1 MNSSAISSIEAL
13 DAAIQSQ
20 NPFNKPA
27 IVTNQDVWGEGFSDV
42 STLNSHA
49 SDAVFRAIAQV
60 SNGQLEK
67 TSIAIAAEPGM
78 GKSHVISRIRHRLKT
93 EGGALFIY
101 SPFGKYSELKLIKYQ
116 FQQILAD
123 SLRQTGSQGVTQ
135 WQELAAAIVTE
146 TFRKLKPFAKVPDS
160 PKYFVA
166 QFSQS
171 VARSNSLIDK
181 MTIEASKVK
190 PHISDPDV
198 VRAILWTLSENHAA
212 HAIKWLS
219 GKDLSEIKACE
230 LGLPN
235 PDKEDR
241 ESQSFDIVRQ
251 ILDLISDYNALTIC
265 FDEID
270 GTGYSDETGFSKA
283 QVVAQLVKDLF
294 DNLCKGVI
302 LTVMMPDTWRNQIKL
317 LPNAS
322 GIPARVS
329 AQGDPISLRYLDGDS
344 IIELVTLWLKEFY
357 EGNNLV
363 PHHPIYP
370 FEESKLREIGK
381 QKPTF
386 RQVLSWCRD
395 NFKVPGL
402 PPVIEREDKD
412 VCLVELAVNK
422 ATKEEYGE
430 VLEDVSLL
438 DEALYFSFST
448 LIDQTVEGV
457 TIENIADVEPRGD
470 NGGYINFKV
479 VGKEN
484 GKIVKIGVSIRQE
497 SHGKSVSAGL
507 KRLIQ
512 YKKFDL
518 TRGCLVRSKKIN
530 PKWSAYDSVNELL
543 VKMAGEWVLLRVED
557 VMPLI
562 AILSVY
568 VAREDYGLSEQQIFD
583 FISKT
588 GITANN
594 PLILEILSDPSG
606 QVPSDVFDDDLP
618 ISVPSMNGIV
628 DSGMT
633 DLADIAN
640 KNEPICFT

>member
-1 MNSSAISSIEAL
+1 
-13 DAAIQSQ
+13 
-20 NPFNKPA
+20 
-27 IVTNQDVWGEGFSDV
+27 
-42 STLNSHA
+42 
-49 SDAVFRAIAQV
+49 
-60 SNGQLEK
+60 LEK

-78 GKSHVISRIRHRLKT
+78 GKSHVISRVRHRLKT
-93 EGGALFIY
+93 KGGALFIY
-101 SPFGKYSELKLIKYQ
+101 APFGKYSELNLIKYQ

-135 WQELAAAIVTE
+135 WQELAAAIVTD
-146 TFRKLKPFAKVPDS
+146 TLKKLKPSAKFHNS
-160 PKYFVA
+160 PKNLVTKFT
-166 QFSQS
+166 QS
-171 VARSNSLIDK
+171 VAENNNLIDK
-181 MTIEASKVK
+181 FTIAASKIK

-198 VRAILWTLSENHAA
+198 VRAILWTLSENHAP

-219 GKDLSEIKACE
+219 GKDLAEIKAYE

-241 ESQSFDIVRQ
+241 EAQSFDVVRQ

-329 AQGDPISLRYLDGDS
+329 AQGDPINLRYLDGDS

-357 EGNNLV
+357 EINNLV
-363 PHHPIYP
+363 PHYPVYP
-370 FEESKLREIGK
+370 FEESKLREISK

-395 NFKVPGL
+395 NSQVLGL
-402 PPVIEREDKD
+402 PPTIEPEDKNT
-412 VCLVELAVNK
+412 CLVKIAFNK
-422 ATKEEYGE
+422 ALEEEYGE
-430 VLEDVSLL
+430 VLEDIALL
-438 DEALYFSFST
+438 DEALYFSFLT
-448 LIDQTVEGV
+448 LINQTIKGV
-457 TIENIADVEPRGD
+457 TIEDVAEVEPRKG
-470 NGGYINFKV
+470 NGSYINFKV
-479 VGKEN
+479 IGKEN

-512 YKKFDL
+512 YKEFGL

-530 PKWSAYDSVNELL
+530 PNWSAHDSVNKLL
-543 VKMAGEWVLLRVED
+543 VKMGGEWVLLRVED

-583 FISKT
+583 FIAKT
-588 GITANN
+588 GITAKN

-606 QVPSDVFDDDLP
+606 QIPNDVFDDELP
-618 ISVPSMNGIV
+618 ISVPSMNALV
-628 DSGMT
+628 DCSMT
-633 DLADIAN
+633 ELADLAN
-640 KNEPICFT
+640 